1 MKKFILSVCVILA
14 SVFTYAQED
23 CLSFYP
29 STKGSVLINKS
40 YNANDDLLNIMT
52 YTIEDATQNVNGAT
66 LVVGCDITDAQGYTI
81 DKGQIEANCING
93 SFFLKMKSQAVASE
107 FFDILG
113 CNTQLV
119 GNFLDYPN
127 TFADNAL
134 LDNTFSTDPGEY
146 VVESKADK
154 KDKMTVRVYDRQYEK
169 NEKITT
175 PAGTFEASKITFM
188 FDSEKDKE
196 VQTHKGVEWYAEGAG
211 IVRSETYDKSG
222 KLESYTVLTNLQN
235 K

>member
-1 MKKFILSVCVILA
+1 MKKFILSMCVILSSA
-14 SVFTYAQED
+14 FIYAQED

-29 STKGSVLINKS
+29 SNKGSVMISKS

-52 YTIEDATQNVNGAT
+52 YTVEDATQNVDGQT
-66 LVVGCDITDAQGYTI
+66 IMVGCDITDAQGYTI
-81 DKGQIEANCING
+81 DKGKIEANCVNG
-93 SFFLKMKSQAVASE
+93 SVFLKMKSEAVASE

-127 TFADNAL
+127 AFADNSL
-134 LDNTFSTDPGEY
+134 FNDTFSTEPGEY
-146 VVESKADK
+146 TVESKADK
-154 KDKMTVRVYDRQYEK
+154 KDKMTVRVYDRQYQK

-175 PAGTFEASKITFM
+175 PAGTFDASKITFM
-188 FDSEKDKE
+188 FDSTKDKK

-222 KLESYTVLTNLQN
+222 KLESYTVLTNLQA

>member
-1 MKKFILSVCVILA
+1 MGKFMLFICAILSSAFI
-14 SVFTYAQED
+14 YAQSD

-29 STKGSVLINKS
+29 STEGSVLINKS
-40 YNANDDLLNIMT
+40 YNANDDLLNVIT
-52 YTIEDATQNVNGAT
+52 YTVEDATQNVGGET
-66 LVVGCDITDAQGYTI
+66 IMIGCEITDAKGYTI
-81 DKGQIEANCING
+81 NKGKIEASCLDG
-93 SFFLKMKSQAVASE
+93 SFFLKMKNEAVASD

-134 LDNTFSTDPGEY
+134 FDNTFSTDPGEY
-146 VVESKADK
+146 TVESKADK
-154 KDKMTVRVYDRQYEK
+154 NEKMTVRVYDRQYQK

-175 PAGTFEASKITFM
+175 PAGVFDASKITFM
-188 FDSEKDKE
+188 FDSKKDKE

-211 IVRSETYDKSG
+211 IVRSETYDKDG
-222 KLESYTVLTNLQN
+222 KLESYTVLTNLQS